1 MKQES
6 INLQIITFEP
16 NSTSHCFLLY
26 FCALITAMDL
36 IRKYFDTL
44 SAEQLRQFEALQP
57 LYTDWNSKIN
67 LISRKD
73 MEQFY
78 AHHVLHSLA
87 IAKYVKFVAGTKILD
102 VGTGGGFPGIPL
114 AIMFPEA
121 SFNLVDSIGKK
132 IMVVK
137 EVASALGLNNVETSH
152 QRAETITG
160 QYDFVVSRAVTNLP
174 DFVGWTAK
182 RYHGRSRNLKPNGIL
197 YLKGGEVQSELA
209 LLPKRYISNVMPL
222 NTWFDEPYFETKLL
236 LHLY

>member
-1 MKQES
+1 
-6 INLQIITFEP
+6 
-16 NSTSHCFLLY
+16 
-26 FCALITAMDL
+26 MDL

-160 QYDFVVSRAVTNLP
+160 QYDFLVSRAVTNLP

-197 YLKGGEVQSELA
+197 Y
-209 LLPKRYISNVMPL
+209 
-222 NTWFDEPYFETKLL
+222 
-236 LHLY
+236 